1 LKRLDESLPRQL
13 GEILIK
19 HGRATLTDPKLC
31 ENLLKDYCAPY
42 KEEISLLVLAVKER
56 VASDLLVS
64 QDGLDRDLLRA
75 LLVKR
80 LRKNHSVTEAD
91 ARWAVDSW
99 TLAIRTLSRS
109 ESAPPANSDPRSIR
123 TPDPSTPW
131 PNSGVIGRCSKAI
144 RSVAVSPLNETI
156 VSGGDDGAIR
166 LWQPGSVTTVKECA
180 APVSALAV
188 SPNGVLIASA
198 SGTSIEI
205 VDLHS
210 KDVTLFGEAG
220 KQPSLVFSPGGKSLA
235 SASADA
241 HCEIQVWN
249 LQTGQMRV
257 LKDLSKGPSSIS
269 FSPDGLQL
277 ASTDRDLTNPAIRLW
292 DLETG
297 KPRMLGR
304 STRQITSV
312 AWLPDGKHL
321 ASGSWDETVR
331 LWNVHTGE
339 ARILGENCSCICR
352 IAISL
357 KGDRLAAYGL
367 DGKLRVWDMDT
378 IRSRTVGECFGV
390 NSISFMTN
398 GQTLVT
404 GSDDGTLRLWD
415 AGQQNRLSENR

>member
-1 LKRLDESLPRQL
+1 LKRLDESVPQQL

-31 ENLLKDYCAPY
+31 ENFLKDYCAPY
-42 KEEISLLVLAVKER
+42 KEEIALLVLAVRER

-64 QDGLDRDLLRA
+64 QDGLDRDLLRG

-80 LRKNHSVTEAD
+80 LRKSHSLTEAD

-99 TLAIRTLSRS
+99 GLAIRALARS
-109 ESAPPANSDPRSIR
+109 QSTPQSSDFNPRSIR
-123 TPDPSTPW
+123 NPDPSNPW
-131 PNSGVIGRCSKAI
+131 SGSGLIGQCSKAI
-144 RSVAVSPLNETI
+144 RALAVSPLGEAI
-156 VSGGDDGAIR
+156 VSGGDDRVIH
-166 LWQPGSVTTVKECA
+166 LWQPNSVTTVRECD
-180 APVSALAV
+180 APISALAF
-188 SPNGVLIASA
+188 SPKGVLIASA

-205 VDLHS
+205 VDLQS
-210 KDVTLFGEAG
+210 GEVTLLGQIG

-241 HCEIQVWN
+241 PCEISVWN

-257 LKDLSKGPSSIS
+257 LKDSFKGPSSIS
-269 FSPDGLQL
+269 FSPDGRQL
-277 ASTDRDLTNPAIRLW
+277 AAADSDLSNPAIRLW

-297 KPRMLGR
+297 TSRVLGR

-312 AWLPDGKHL
+312 AWLPDGKQL

-339 ARILGENCSCICR
+339 ARILGENCSCVCR
-352 IAISL
+352 VAIST

-367 DGKLRVWDMDT
+367 DGKLRVWDVDSGK
-378 IRSRTVGECFGV
+378 SRTVGECFGV
-390 NSISFMTN
+390 NAISFMSSN
-398 GQTLVT
+398 AALVT

-415 AGQQNRLSENR
+415 PAQY